1 MSLYGK
7 IRRLRYLRVLA
18 GSNRRALSVYV
29 REVVYF
35 NSLPPTNTGWRRVAQ
50 GMFVYGLVRKAAGRT
65 PERISVETLKR
76 GQRVEIAALPPSRRR
91 RRR

>member
-1 MSLYGK
+1 
-7 IRRLRYLRVLA
+7 
-18 GSNRRALSVYV
+18 
-29 REVVYF
+29 
-35 NSLPPTNTGWRRVAQ
+35 
-50 GMFVYGLVRKAAGRT
+50 MFVYGLVRKAAGRT